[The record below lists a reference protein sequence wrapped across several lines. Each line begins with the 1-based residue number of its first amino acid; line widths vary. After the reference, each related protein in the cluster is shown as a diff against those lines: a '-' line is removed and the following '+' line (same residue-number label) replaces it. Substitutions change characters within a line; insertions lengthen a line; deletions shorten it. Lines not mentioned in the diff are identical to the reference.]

1 MRLPPL
7 WFSCSPSPFTISEH
21 SPTKPMSSSSSQ
33 RRVYKRLPRLRR
45 SSRRVETSDEDT
57 TISST
62 DEAIDTSRLPDNR
75 QHEFT
80 PLPDGSNNG
89 HDDETTLNAESLDQV
104 SALPKFPDTRQR
116 KILDR
121 PIGPQELSVGSKSSQ
136 SEAKSTRSKKPV
148 TPNPNDK
155 VRANL
160 AKQAQ
165 STPSQK
171 NMRESSQSADGRFL
185 DSAVKGYIKGHFS
198 SVVHREYPILDFVR
212 FAWDFTPEDIP
223 AGDYDIPMEY
233 VKGYC
238 LAKKDDNQHGE
249 RASCIWLSK
258 ILDHLHDALPDN
270 PSNGAQFINVRD
282 RVVIGNFAKLKPD
295 FSRSEKEDIDD
306 EEHWEDMTSFA
317 EVKHRRPLD
326 LPASQDEPT
335 LRIDLSSLL
344 NKEQPEEVD
353 SDEETEE
360 VDEEPEVYEEP
371 ASPTTPVK
379 RKRTNTPLPSST
391 ESSKRR
397 KNENG
402 LAAAPAIQP
411 GRKIKRVPLTEHEV
425 QVVKYANELQCHG
438 VRNYSTGILFDNR
451 WISLWYI
458 DSMGIVKSQPFKF
471 PQPHYLL
478 LVVAALKAASLPK
491 LGVSPF
497 IDYSHPEASFG
508 SYEHTFLQLPEA
520 EDEDGKTVTNAAELR
535 FPIDVQEH
543 RRLLNTYGAI
553 GRATTVVPILP
564 PQPSATNTSSD
575 SCEDMGEEYLVAKIS
590 WPEERR
596 ISEDGYI
603 RAIRKK
609 MKEHP
614 EAKQYVKNIVKVKYS
629 LTLKR
634 DAKQLLFPRGLTDF
648 EEQSEPR
655 VFRLLVLVCYEPL
668 QNVNSVEE
676 FMKVFRDV
684 VSAHHWVFSVA
695 KILHRDLS
703 ATNLMVQRI
712 GKEINGILADFDLA
726 VGESKKEQD
735 EEVKRLRRLDSDS
748 TPPSQRTERVTSME
762 VNPVRE
768 KEQTDKKC
776 QKMRFRTGTGPFMA
790 IDILKSKP
798 TTPIHVY
805 RYDLESFFYVLVW
818 FCAGFDP
825 KFNTLASIDSWRTP
839 SYEDIAKNKEA
850 FINDS
855 KQTISDAIFAN
866 THSSYQPLVKAWIHP
881 LRLLFKEVLSC
892 ASRLDSDIKE
902 ISVHQDK
909 LDALVDDASLSLE
922 EMQEQCDTTNQR
934 IEELVLTA
942 KSAKDKLDTLPSYKN
957 FIAKL
962 KVVIFQEGANNIAKK
977 RTVYYNK
984 FAGFDPESLR

>member
-33 RRVYKRLPRLRR
+33 RRAYKRLPRLRR

-136 SEAKSTRSKKPV
+136 SGAKSTRSKKPV

-282 RVVIGNFAKLKPD
+282 RLVIGNFAKLKPD

-379 RKRTNTPLPSST
+379 RKRVNTPLPSST

-397 KNENG
+397 KNEDG
-402 LAAAPAIQP
+402 SAGAPAIKP
-411 GRKIKRVPLTEHEV
+411 KRRATTSLTEHEV
-425 QVVKYANELQCHG
+425 QVIKYANELQCHG
-438 VRNYSTGILFDNR
+438 VRNYSTGIFFDNQ

-458 DSMGIVKSQPFKF
+458 DSMGIVKSQPFMF
-471 PQPHYLL
+471 PQEPHYLL
-478 LVVAALKAASLPK
+478 LVVAAMKAASLPR
-491 LGVSPF
+491 LGVSPL
-497 IDYSHPEASFG
+497 IDYSHPKAKFG
-508 SYEHTFLQLPEA
+508 SYEHTFLQLPKA
-520 EDEDGKTVTNAAELR
+520 ENEEGKTIIDSAKLR
-535 FPIDVQEH
+535 FPIDVQEN

-564 PQPSATNTSSD
+564 PQLSATSNTSAE
-575 SCEDMGEEYLVAKIS
+575 SCEDMGEKYLVTKIS

-596 ISEDGYI
+596 NSEDGYI
-603 RAIRKK
+603 RAIRKT

-614 EAKQYVKNIVKVKYS
+614 DAKHYVKNIVKVKYS

-634 DAKQLLFPRGLTDF
+634 DAEKLLFPRGRWNF

-676 FMKVFRDV
+676 FKKVFRDV
-684 VSAHHWVFSVA
+684 VIAHHWVFTVA

-726 VGESKKEQD
+726 VGESKEAQD
-735 EEVKRLRRLDSDS
+735 EEIRRLRGLDSDS
-748 TPPSQRTERVTSME
+748 TPPSQRPGRVTSME
-762 VNPVRE
+762 INPVRE
-768 KEQTDKKC
+768 KAQIDKKC
-776 QKMRFRTGTGPFMA
+776 QKMRYRTGTGPFMA
-790 IDILKSKP
+790 IEVLKLTP
-798 TTPIHVY
+798 TPIHVY

-818 FCAGFDP
+818 FCAGFNP
-825 KFNTLASIDSWRTP
+825 KKNTLSSIDDWRTP
-839 SYEDIAKNKEA
+839 SFVQIAK
-850 FINDS
+850 
-855 KQTISDAIFAN
+855 KQKSIHQTSNQLRHRLCQHASNIRARVKDISDR
-866 THSSYQPLVKAWIHP
+866 KAK
-881 LRLLFKEVLSC
+881 LRILK
-892 ASRLDSDIKE
+892 
-902 ISVHQDK
+902 
-909 LDALVDDASLSLE
+909 DDAFLSSRE
-922 EMQEQCDTTNQR
+922 KREQRRNLNR
-934 IEELVLTA
+934 SIEESVLEVE
-942 KSAKDKLDTLPSYKN
+942 SLKDKRKKLATFEN
-957 FIAKL
+957 FMAKL
-962 KVVIFQEGANNIAKK
+962 KVDISPPPPSASTE
-977 RTVYYNK
+977 TEESDDDYDK
-984 FAGFDPESLR
+984 FADLDEDSLGND

>member
-33 RRVYKRLPRLRR
+33 RRAYKRLPRLRR

-136 SEAKSTRSKKPV
+136 SGAKSTRSKKPV

-282 RVVIGNFAKLKPD
+282 RLVIGNFAKLKPD

-344 NKEQPEEVD
+344 NKEPEEVD

-379 RKRTNTPLPSST
+379 RKRVNTPLPSST

-397 KNENG
+397 KNEDG
-402 LAAAPAIQP
+402 SAGAPAIKP
-411 GRKIKRVPLTEHEV
+411 KRRATTSLTEHE
-425 QVVKYANELQCHG
+425 
-438 VRNYSTGILFDNR
+438 
-451 WISLWYI
+451 
-458 DSMGIVKSQPFKF
+458 
-471 PQPHYLL
+471 
-478 LVVAALKAASLPK
+478 
-491 LGVSPF
+491 
-497 IDYSHPEASFG
+497 
-508 SYEHTFLQLPEA
+508 
-520 EDEDGKTVTNAAELR
+520 
-535 FPIDVQEH
+535 
-543 RRLLNTYGAI
+543 
-553 GRATTVVPILP
+553 
-564 PQPSATNTSSD
+564 
-575 SCEDMGEEYLVAKIS
+575 
-590 WPEERR
+590 
-596 ISEDGYI
+596 
-603 RAIRKK
+603 
-609 MKEHP
+609 
-614 EAKQYVKNIVKVKYS
+614 
-629 LTLKR
+629 
-634 DAKQLLFPRGLTDF
+634 
-648 EEQSEPR
+648 
-655 VFRLLVLVCYEPL
+655 
-668 QNVNSVEE
+668 NVNSVEE
-676 FMKVFRDV
+676 FKKVFRDV
-684 VSAHHWVFSVA
+684 VIAHHWVFTVA

-726 VGESKKEQD
+726 VGESKEAQD
-735 EEVKRLRRLDSDS
+735 EEIRRLRGLDSDS
-748 TPPSQRTERVTSME
+748 TPPSQRPGRVTSME
-762 VNPVRE
+762 INPVRE
-768 KEQTDKKC
+768 KAQIDKKC
-776 QKMRFRTGTGPFMA
+776 QKMRYRTGTGPFMA
-790 IDILKSKP
+790 IEVLKLTP
-798 TTPIHVY
+798 TPIHVY

-818 FCAGFDP
+818 FCAGFNP
-825 KFNTLASIDSWRTP
+825 KKNTLSSIDDWRTP
-839 SYEDIAKNKEA
+839 SFVQIAK
-850 FINDS
+850 
-855 KQTISDAIFAN
+855 KQKSIHQTSNQLRHRLCQHASNIRARVKDISDR
-866 THSSYQPLVKAWIHP
+866 KAK
-881 LRLLFKEVLSC
+881 LRILK
-892 ASRLDSDIKE
+892 
-902 ISVHQDK
+902 
-909 LDALVDDASLSLE
+909 DDAFLSSRE
-922 EMQEQCDTTNQR
+922 KREQRRNLNR
-934 IEELVLTA
+934 SIEESVLEVE
-942 KSAKDKLDTLPSYKN
+942 SLKDKRKKLATFEN
-957 FIAKL
+957 FMAKL
-962 KVVIFQEGANNIAKK
+962 KVDISPPPPSASTE
-977 RTVYYNK
+977 TEESDDDYDK
-984 FAGFDPESLR
+984 FADLDEDSLGND

>member
-1 MRLPPL
+1 
-7 WFSCSPSPFTISEH
+7 
-21 SPTKPMSSSSSQ
+21 
-33 RRVYKRLPRLRR
+33 
-45 SSRRVETSDEDT
+45 
-57 TISST
+57 
-62 DEAIDTSRLPDNR
+62 
-75 QHEFT
+75 
-80 PLPDGSNNG
+80 
-89 HDDETTLNAESLDQV
+89 
-104 SALPKFPDTRQR
+104 
-116 KILDR
+116 
-121 PIGPQELSVGSKSSQ
+121 
-136 SEAKSTRSKKPV
+136 
-148 TPNPNDK
+148 
-155 VRANL
+155 
-160 AKQAQ
+160 
-165 STPSQK
+165 
-171 NMRESSQSADGRFL
+171 
-185 DSAVKGYIKGHFS
+185 
-198 SVVHREYPILDFVR
+198 
-212 FAWDFTPEDIP
+212 
-223 AGDYDIPMEY
+223 
-233 VKGYC
+233 
-238 LAKKDDNQHGE
+238 
-249 RASCIWLSK
+249 
-258 ILDHLHDALPDN
+258 
-270 PSNGAQFINVRD
+270 
-282 RVVIGNFAKLKPD
+282 
-295 FSRSEKEDIDD
+295 
-306 EEHWEDMTSFA
+306 
-317 EVKHRRPLD
+317 
-326 LPASQDEPT
+326 
-335 LRIDLSSLL
+335 
-344 NKEQPEEVD
+344 
-353 SDEETEE
+353 
-360 VDEEPEVYEEP
+360 
-371 ASPTTPVK
+371 
-379 RKRTNTPLPSST
+379 
-391 ESSKRR
+391 
-397 KNENG
+397 
-402 LAAAPAIQP
+402 
-411 GRKIKRVPLTEHEV
+411 
-425 QVVKYANELQCHG
+425 
-438 VRNYSTGILFDNR
+438 
-451 WISLWYI
+451 
-458 DSMGIVKSQPFKF
+458 
-471 PQPHYLL
+471 
-478 LVVAALKAASLPK
+478 
-491 LGVSPF
+491 
-497 IDYSHPEASFG
+497 
-508 SYEHTFLQLPEA
+508 
-520 EDEDGKTVTNAAELR
+520 
-535 FPIDVQEH
+535 
-543 RRLLNTYGAI
+543 
-553 GRATTVVPILP
+553 
-564 PQPSATNTSSD
+564 
-575 SCEDMGEEYLVAKIS
+575 
-590 WPEERR
+590 
-596 ISEDGYI
+596 
-603 RAIRKK
+603 
-609 MKEHP
+609 
-614 EAKQYVKNIVKVKYS
+614 
-629 LTLKR
+629 
-634 DAKQLLFPRGLTDF
+634 
-648 EEQSEPR
+648 
-655 VFRLLVLVCYEPL
+655 
-668 QNVNSVEE
+668 
-676 FMKVFRDV
+676 MKVFRDV